1 MKKQEKKI
9 KVNLTKAETLEYLD
23 KKLKK
28 STIEPLMFFSI
39 KEWKNENKDI
49 TNKIIK
55 IFKNHRVIIRSSAIG
70 EDSSETSE
78 AGNYESI
85 QNVLTKP
92 NEIKEA
98 IKKVIK
104 SYEKKGNFDEKNQIL
119 IQNQTIKV
127 QTSGVIFTRIPENN
141 SPYYIIDY
149 EDSGKTDSIT
159 KGISSNVVKI
169 LRSTNELD
177 IPEKWKKLLKSI
189 KEIESV
195 THEDKLD
202 IEFAI
207 TLDNIVIFQVRPLTI
222 IDKSIEPFHDN
233 KIFTE
238 IKKNTTAYVKQNKK
252 ISGLI
257 GNKVAF
263 SDMSDWNPAEI
274 IGSNPN
280 ELDYSLYDYLIMKDN
295 WHLGRQN
302 LGYSKLKNIPL
313 MTRFGSKPF
322 VNLRA
327 SFNSMIP
334 ENIPKT
340 IKDKLIKYYFE
351 KLYENPAL
359 HDKVEFEILFS
370 CYDLSLKNRLKELK
384 KSNFSNSEIQK
395 IKKILL
401 DFTNDIIQNFPKI
414 LIESKESMD
423 ILNIKSKITKKH
435 DKNDHKS
442 CVNSIKNLLEDCKNY
457 GTLPF
462 SRMARIAFISTI
474 ILKSLENKEKISSK
488 VIDGIMNS
496 IETPLT
502 KIYEDLKLLS
512 DNKISNEEFL
522 NIYGHLRPG
531 TYDITAKRYDQN
543 HEFYEDIKYLKIRTS
558 KNIIIPKNK
567 INSILKKEGLIFE
580 NIDFIDFVRKSL
592 ELREFLKFEFTKN
605 LSDALEIIAHL
616 GNIFK
621 LSRED
626 MSNINIK
633 TILKIQNHNYNEA
646 NKILRKE
653 ILKNQNNKSIND
665 RIHLP
670 PILFSKKDFIV
681 ITHYF
686 SKPNFITQKKILA
699 DSIKLDNLHH
709 VNELLNKIILIENAD
724 PGYDWIFSKNPSGLI
739 TKYGGVASHMSI
751 RCAELKLPAAIG
763 CGDILYEQLRKA
775 TKIMLDCKNQQIIVL
790 EKEEEDQFSEEK
802 KILKSL
808 GYIR

>member
-1 MKKQEKKI
+1 MEKQEKDI
-9 KVNLTKAETLEYLD
+9 KPNLTKAETLEYLD
-23 KKLKK
+23 KKLKN

-39 KEWKNENKDI
+39 KDWKNENKKI
-49 TNKIIK
+49 INKIIYF
-55 IFKNHRVIIRSSAIG
+55 FKNHRIIVRSSAIG

-92 NEIKEA
+92 NEIREA

-104 SYEKKGNFDEKNQIL
+104 SYEKKGNFNEKNQIL
-119 IQNQTIKV
+119 IQKQTTKV
-127 QTSGVIFTRIPENN
+127 KTSGVIFTRIPESN
-141 SPYYIIDY
+141 SPYYVIDY

-159 KGISSNVVKI
+159 KGISSNVLKI
-169 LRSTNELD
+169 LRSTKESD

-189 KEIESV
+189 KEIELV

-207 TLDNIVIFQVRPLTI
+207 TFDAIVIFQVRPLTI
-222 IDKSIEPFHDN
+222 IDKSIKIFLDN

-238 IKKNTTAYVKQNKK
+238 INKNISLYLKQNKK
-252 ISGLI
+252 IPGLI
-257 GNKVAF
+257 GSKVAF

-295 WHLGRQN
+295 WHLGRQK
-302 LGYSKLKNIPL
+302 LGYTKLKNISL

-334 ENIPKT
+334 ENIPIT
-340 IKDKLIKYYFE
+340 IKQKLNKYYFK

-359 HDKVEFEILFS
+359 HDKIEFEILFS

-384 KSNFSNSEIQK
+384 KSNFSTSEIQK
-395 IKKILL
+395 IKLFLL
-401 DFTNDIIQNFPKI
+401 DFTNDIIQNFPEI
-414 LIESKESMD
+414 MIESKESIN
-423 ILNIKSKITKKH
+423 ILNTKRKIRKIY

-442 CVNSIKNLLEDCKNY
+442 CINSIKNLLEDCKNY

-474 ILKSLENKEKISSK
+474 ILKSLENKEKIPTK

-496 IETPLT
+496 VETPLT

-512 DNKISNEEFL
+512 DNKISNKEFL
-522 NIYGHLRPG
+522 EIYGHLRPG

-543 HEFYEDIKYLKIRTS
+543 REFYEDIKYLKIRTS
-558 KNIIIPKNK
+558 KNILIPKNK

-580 NIDFIDFVRKSL
+580 NIDFIDFVKKSL

-605 LSDALEIIAHL
+605 LSDALEIIADL
-616 GNIFK
+616 GNIFN

-633 TILKIQNHNYNEA
+633 TILKIQNYDYNKA

-653 ILKNQNNKSIND
+653 ILKNQNNKEIND
-665 RIHLP
+665 KINLP
-670 PILFSKKDFIV
+670 PVLFSKKDFTV

-686 SKPNFITQKKILA
+686 SKPNFITQKKILV
-699 DSIKLDNLHH
+699 DSMKLDNLHH
-709 VNELLNKIILIENAD
+709 ANELMNKIVLIENAD

-763 CGDILYEQLRKA
+763 CGDILYEQLSKA

-790 EKEEEDQFSEEK
+790 EKEEEDSFSEEK
-802 KILKSL
+802 KMLKSL